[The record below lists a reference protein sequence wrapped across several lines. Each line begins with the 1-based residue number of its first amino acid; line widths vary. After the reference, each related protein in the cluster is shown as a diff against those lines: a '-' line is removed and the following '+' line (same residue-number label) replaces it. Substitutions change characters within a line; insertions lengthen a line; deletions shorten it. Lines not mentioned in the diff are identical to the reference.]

1 MNWSFFSEPV
11 VQLILATAAL
21 MILAVVGI
29 YVLQKLKGQTHGQ
42 AEQPPD
48 WLAEFRQLRE
58 KGVITEE
65 EYQAIRENLA
75 GQLRRRTAG
84 DSEDSG

>member
-1 MNWSFFSEPV
+1 MDWSFFNEPV

-29 YVLQKLKGQTHGQ
+29 YILQKLKGQIRDQPG
-42 AEQPPD
+42 QPPD

-58 KGVITEE
+58 KGIITEK
-65 EYQAIRENLA
+65 EYEAIRENLA
-75 GQLRRRTAG
+75 GQIRRRTG
-84 DSEDSG
+84 GSEDSK